1 MTTTCI
7 TCEHFTL
14 KPRSGEGVEHLRASD
29 LAHARVGMGRCLK
42 ETLTQRWQA
51 AETDRKCDMHSP
63 VSEEQ
68 AAQRRE
74 WIKGRKV

>member
-14 KPRSGEGVEHLRASD
+14 KPRSGEGQAHLRASD
-29 LAHARVGMGRCLK
+29 IAHARVGMGRCLL
-42 ETLTQRWQA
+42 ETLALRWMSG
-51 AETDRKCDMHSP
+51 ETPACDKHKA
-63 VSEEQ
+63 VAEEQ

-74 WIKGRKV
+74 WIKGRGV